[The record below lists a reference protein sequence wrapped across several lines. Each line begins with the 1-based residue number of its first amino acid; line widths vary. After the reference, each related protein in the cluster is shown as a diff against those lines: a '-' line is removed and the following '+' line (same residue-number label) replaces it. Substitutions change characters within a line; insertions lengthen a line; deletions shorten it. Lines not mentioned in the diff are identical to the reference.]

1 MMKKAPEEATGAK
14 EEKDE
19 AKKARRGKQFFSLS
33 TFEEDETPWLL
44 FVLRG
49 YACRVYLS
57 ETFRKDT
64 KKIKGF
70 YEKAKPIK
78 IALTLL
84 LRRVV
89 SQVL

>member
-19 AKKARRGKQFFSLS
+19 AKKARGKQIFSLL

-49 YACRVYLS
+49 YACRVYLI

-70 YEKAKPIK
+70 YDKAKPIK